1 MAPGDVVCPPP
12 MLQSTPALC
21 KCYVEGALSRSSRY
35 ILYTHVD
42 VRTQQCKLQP
52 QRTLLPS
59 SSGELGLNYGRS
71 AEGGPAGRWQCGYGY
86 LTGTGGRCSA
96 AAALTAAR
104 ASAARRHAARIA
116 NREPDY

>member
-12 MLQSTPALC
+12 MLQSTTALC

-52 QRTLLPS
+52 QHTLLPS
-59 SSGELGLNYGRS
+59 SSAELLNCGRS
-71 AEGGPAGRWQCGYGY
+71 AEGGSVAVRLRVPNGY
-86 LTGTGGRCSA
+86 RR
-96 AAALTAAR
+96 AL
-104 ASAARRHAARIA
+104 
-116 NREPDY
+116 